1 MSGIQLKQQL
11 IMNVLSALAR
21 LPFCALYCLSDAIAW
36 VLDHLLRYRHKGISD
51 NLQRSFPEMTVA
63 QRRQLQRQYYHHMAD
78 VVVETIKLL
87 HITEQDL
94 NEHIEFTN
102 PSFVEQLAEDGRS
115 IVAFLGHYGNWEW
128 MQDICRHYNRPTYTC
143 EIYQPLRDDAMNEVM
158 HCIRSRWDT
167 TLIPSKQAMRHLLR
181 LNNEGTQFLC
191 GFIADQRPK
200 GVQRHWTTFLHQDT
214 AYVTGGE
221 DIGKHIHAHFVYLD
235 VEKTSR
241 GHYRLTFQELQPT
254 DEDFKQPYPYT
265 IAFLRKL
272 EQRITAQPA
281 YWLWSHK
288 RWKYKKK

>member
-1 MSGIQLKQQL
+1 
-11 IMNVLSALAR
+11 
-21 LPFCALYCLSDAIAW
+21 
-36 VLDHLLRYRHKGISD
+36 
-51 NLQRSFPEMTVA
+51 
-63 QRRQLQRQYYHHMAD
+63 
-78 VVVETIKLL
+78 
-87 HITEQDL
+87 
-94 NEHIEFTN
+94 
-102 PSFVEQLAEDGRS
+102 
-115 IVAFLGHYGNWEW
+115 
-128 MQDICRHYNRPTYTC
+128 
-143 EIYQPLRDDAMNEVM
+143 
-158 HCIRSRWDT
+158 
-167 TLIPSKQAMRHLLR
+167 MRHLLR

-265 IAFLRKL
+265 IAFLRKM